1 MRRRDLSCVK
11 KYELERKEVYGR
23 DHYGQRGSLC
33 RERSESISPLGD
45 WKKAKLTEVGEREQV
60 GGSEEGEINKG
71 GKCQALEVLKTMKS
85 NWKGFTQLEWGPGRE
100 MKVLDIISL
109 AFSDVLPGWCVEC
122 LGGRWVESRHKGP
135 GRKWLGLPGK
145 MVVYQELDGSS
156 REEDKRMM
164 NLELFRR

>member
-33 RERSESISPLGD
+33 RERSESIFLGGLKESQAD
-45 WKKAKLTEVGEREQV
+45 WSWREREQV
-60 GGSEEGEINKG
+60 GGGEEGEMNKG
-71 GKCQALEVLKTMKS
+71 GRCQALEVLKTMKS

-100 MKVLDIISL
+100 MKVLVIISL
-109 AFSDVLPGWCVEC
+109 AFSNVLPGWCVEC

-145 MVVYQELDGSS
+145 MVVYQELDGSG